1 MKVLTIA
8 DAQARLPVVL
18 DEVVAERNPVAI
30 ERNGAEAVV
39 VVRMSEWNAIAET
52 LHLLATPAN
61 AERLRASIR
70 ELNGG

>member
-30 ERNGAEAVV
+30 ERHGAEAVV
-39 VVRMSEWNAIAET
+39 VVPMSEWNAIAET
-52 LHLLATPAN
+52 IHLLATPAN
-61 AERLRASIR
+61 AEHLRASIR